1 MQEIKVD
8 PYGIKIM
15 LPKGITHL
23 IRLDSITN
31 IAANILKQEMLS
43 LGGEVAV
50 SRNALTGRMRKTDC
64 ILMGNLSQINRLNDK
79 LKKQPFGLD
88 KLGGDLSKGLA
99 NYQRDNFTFDLGK
112 YKLSLGR
119 RTHIMGIVNLT
130 PDSFSGDGLYQV
142 AGREVSQV
150 ADIIDFVEKMVRDGA
165 DVIDVGG
172 ESSRPGAK
180 AVPIKE
186 ELTRTIPVIKALA
199 KKVKVPISI
208 DTYKPEV
215 ARQALD
221 NGAVIVNDITAL
233 KNPKMAKIVARYK
246 AGVVIMHM
254 KGDPRT
260 MQKNPTYASLIDEI
274 IEYLDKAINVAIGRG
289 IDREKIIVDP
299 GIGFGKT
306 LGHNLEILKNLREL
320 KILGRPIL
328 VGPSRKSFIGKIL
341 NVEPR
346 ERIFGP
352 SATFCFD
359 RLSIRPER
367 PKGVEGLRTNGERS
381 RIIGSVS
388 SCVLAAENGANIVRV
403 HDVLEIK
410 QALKVLNAIN
420 R

>member
-1 MQEIKVD
+1 MRILQIHHPEDLRQIMQEIKVD

-23 IRLDSITN
+23 IRLDSISN

-50 SRNALTGRMRKTDC
+50 SRNALTGRMRKAGC

-130 PDSFSGDGLYQV
+130 PDSFSGDGLYR
-142 AGREVSQV
+142 GSCFVSRV
-150 ADIIDFVEKMVRDGA
+150 SYVIDFVERLVRDGA

-186 ELTRTIPVIKALA
+186 ELTRVIPVIKALA

-233 KNPKMAKIVARYK
+233 KNPKMAEIVARYK

-254 KGDPRT
+254 QGNPRT

-274 IEYLDKAINVAIGRG
+274 IEYLDKAINAAIGRG

-299 GIGFGKT
+299 GIGFGKA

-328 VGPSRKSFIGKIL
+328 AGPSRKSFIGKIL
-341 NVEPR
+341 NLGPR
-346 ERIFGP
+346 ERIF
-352 SATFCFD
+352 
-359 RLSIRPER
+359 
-367 PKGVEGLRTNGERS
+367 
-381 RIIGSVS
+381 GSVS
-388 SCVLAAENGANIVRV
+388 SCVLAAENGANLVRV
-403 HDVLEIK
+403 HDVLEVK
-410 QALKVLNAIN
+410 QALKVADATLNC
-420 R
+420 